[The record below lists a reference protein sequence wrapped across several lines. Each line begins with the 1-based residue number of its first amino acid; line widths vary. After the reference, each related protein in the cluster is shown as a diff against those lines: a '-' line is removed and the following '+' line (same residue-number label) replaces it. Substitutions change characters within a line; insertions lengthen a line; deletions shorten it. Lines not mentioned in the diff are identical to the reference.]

1 MKCDDTDEAKKEIM
15 NSSERIIIKTGS
27 TTYNFSQS
35 WVENK
40 ALKDILVDLIAEE
53 L

>member
-1 MKCDDTDEAKKEIM
+1 MKCDDNDKAKKEIM
-15 NSSERIIIKTGS
+15 DSSERIIIKTGS

-35 WVENK
+35 WIENK